1 MNNKPIE
8 AESYTVDQFISKIA
22 EKFQNET
29 KFLEHNKLQKIEAET
44 SNIINSIQEFLDSH
58 YNNENTHYLLLTK
71 EPKVIAKVII
81 HFQKFGWRVERCI
94 KDNNIKLDFF
104 PGT

>member
-8 AESYTVDQFISKIA
+8 AESYTVDQFSNKIA
-22 EKFQNET
+22 EGFQNET
-29 KFLEHNKLQKIEAET
+29 KFLEYNKLQKIEAEA
-44 SNIINSIQEFLDSH
+44 SNIISSIQEFLDSH
-58 YNNENTHYLLLTK
+58 YNNENTYYLLISK
-71 EPKVIAKVII
+71 EPKVIANVII

-104 PGT
+104 PGS